1 MTLTELKYVVMLAQ
15 EKHFGHAAEKC
26 YVSQPTLS
34 VAVKKLEEE
43 LGAAI
48 FERSKSSVYI
58 TPLGEQIVAQAKRVL
73 EQANTIKELA
83 SSGHNQLKGPI
94 KVGAI
99 FTIAPYLFPFMIPTL
114 RSITNDMPLII
125 EEDLTENLRPKLRN
139 GELDAIIIALPFREP
154 DVVTQPIYEEE
165 FVVLMPKDHSWT
177 KLSHIHTDQLSTDN
191 LLLLGKG
198 HCFSEQVLEAC
209 PMVKEDEFGE
219 GRTIVNGSSLET
231 IRYMVASGLG
241 VTVLPKSAVT
251 NIDNSLLEIRPFA
264 DPVPKRT
271 VALAW
276 RASFP
281 RPNAIDAV
289 SQSIREA
296 SKKLEL

>member
-1 MTLTELKYVVMLAQ
+1 MTLTELKYIVMLAE
-15 EKHFGHAAEKC
+15 EKHFGRAADRC

-43 LGAAI
+43 LGTAI

-58 TPLGEQIVAQAKRVL
+58 TPVGEQIITQAKRVL
-73 EQANTIKELA
+73 DQANMIKELA
-83 SSGHNQLKGPI
+83 NAGKNQLTGPL

-99 FTIAPYLFPFMIPTL
+99 YTIAPYLFPVMIPSL
-114 RSITNDMPLII
+114 SQITSGMPLII

-139 GELDAIIIALPFREP
+139 GDLDAIIVALPFQEP

-165 FVVLMPKDHSWT
+165 FVVLMPKNHPWT
-177 KLSHIHTDQLSTDN
+177 QLDNINTDQLSTDN

-209 PMVKEDEFGE
+209 PLLTDNEVNN
-219 GRTIVNGSSLET
+219 GRTVVNGSSLET
-231 IRYMVASGLG
+231 IRYMVSSGLG

-251 NIDNSLLEIRPFA
+251 NIDHSMLAVRPFA

-281 RPNAIDAV
+281 RPKAIESV
-289 SQSIREA
+289 SQSIRDA
-296 SKKLEL
+296 CKQLEL

>member
-1 MTLTELKYVVMLAQ
+1 MTLTELKYIVMLA
-15 EKHFGHAAEKC
+15 EKKHFGQAAESC
-26 YVSQPTLS
+26 HVSQPTLS
-34 VAVKKLEEE
+34 VAVKKLEDE
-43 LGAAI
+43 LGTAI

-58 TPLGEQIVAQAKRVL
+58 TPLGEQIITQAKRVL
-73 EQANTIKELA
+73 DQANMIKELA
-83 SSGHNQLKGPI
+83 ASGKNQLKGPL

-99 FTIAPYLFPFMIPTL
+99 FTIAPYLFPFMIPSL
-114 RSITNDMPLII
+114 HKIVSGMPLSI

-139 GELDAIIIALPFREP
+139 GELDAIIVALPFREP

-165 FVVLMPKDHSWT
+165 FVVLMPKGHPWT
-177 KLSHIHTDQLSTDN
+177 TLESIETDQLSTDN

-209 PMVKEDEFGE
+209 PIVTESEFDD
-219 GRTIVNGSSLET
+219 GRTVVNGSSLET

-251 NIDNSLLEIRPFA
+251 NIDHNMLEVRPFTTPA
-264 DPVPKRT
+264 PKRT

-281 RPNAIDAV
+281 RPKAIEAV
-289 SQSIREA
+289 SQSIRDA
-296 SKKLEL
+296 CKQLNL

>member
-1 MTLTELKYVVMLAQ
+1 MTLTELKYIVMLAD
-15 EKHFGHAAEKC
+15 EKHFGRAADRC

-43 LGAAI
+43 LGTAI

-58 TPLGEQIVAQAKRVL
+58 TPLGEQIITQAKRVL
-73 EQANTIKELA
+73 DQASVIKELA
-83 SSGHNQLKGPI
+83 NSGKNQLKGPL

-99 FTIAPYLFPFMIPTL
+99 FTIAPYLFPFMIPSL
-114 RSITNDMPLII
+114 NKMAPGMPLII

-139 GELDAIIIALPFREP
+139 GELDAIIVALPFRET

-165 FVVLMPKDHSWT
+165 FVVLMPKNHPWT
-177 KLSHIHTDQLSTDN
+177 KLESIQTDQLSTDN

-209 PMVKEDEFGE
+209 PLVTESAFGD

-251 NIDNSLLEIRPFA
+251 NINHDLLEVRPFTA
-264 DPVPKRT
+264 PAPKRT

-276 RASFP
+276 RVSFP
-281 RPNAIDAV
+281 RPKAIEAV
-289 SQSIREA
+289 SQSIRDA
-296 SKKLEL
+296 CKHLNL

>member
-1 MTLTELKYVVMLAQ
+1 MTLTELKYIVMLAD
-15 EKHFGHAAEKC
+15 EKHFGRAAERC

-43 LGAAI
+43 LGTAI
-48 FERSKSSVYI
+48 FERSKSAVYV
-58 TPLGEQIVAQAKRVL
+58 TPLGEQIITQAKRVL
-73 EQANTIKELA
+73 DQANVIKELA
-83 SSGHNQLKGPI
+83 ASGKNQLKGPL

-99 FTIAPYLFPFMIPTL
+99 FTIAPYLFPFMIPSL
-114 RSITNDMPLII
+114 NKMASGMPLII
-125 EEDLTENLRPKLRN
+125 EEDLTEHLRPKLRN
-139 GELDAIIIALPFREP
+139 GELDAIIVALPFREP

-165 FVVLMPKDHSWT
+165 FVVLMPKNHPWS
-177 KLSHIHTDQLSTDN
+177 KLESIETDQLSTDN
-191 LLLLGKG
+191 QLLLGKG

-209 PMVKEDEFGE
+209 PIVTESSYND

-251 NIDNSLLEIRPFA
+251 NIDHSLLEVRPFTA
-264 DPVPKRT
+264 PAPKRT

-276 RASFP
+276 RVSFP
-281 RPNAIDAV
+281 RPKAIEAV
-289 SQSIREA
+289 SQSIRDA
-296 SKKLEL
+296 CKHLNL

>member
-1 MTLTELKYVVMLAQ
+1 MTLTQLKYVVMLAQ

>member
-1 MTLTELKYVVMLAQ
+1 MTLTELKYIVMLAE
-15 EKHFGHAAEKC
+15 EKHFGRAADRC

-34 VAVKKLEEE
+34 VAVKKLEDE
-43 LGAAI
+43 LGTSI

-58 TPLGEQIVAQAKRVL
+58 TPLGEQIITQAKQVL
-73 EQANTIKELA
+73 NQANIIKELA
-83 SSGHNQLKGPI
+83 ASGKDQLAGPLKI
-94 KVGAI
+94 GAI
-99 FTIAPYLFPFMIPTL
+99 YTIAPYLFPFMIPALHKIVTG
-114 RSITNDMPLII
+114 MPLSI

-139 GELDAIIIALPFREP
+139 GELDGIIVALPFHEP

-165 FVVLMPKDHSWT
+165 FVVLMPRNHPWT
-177 KLSHIHTDQLSTDN
+177 SLESIETSQLSTDN

-209 PMVKEDEFGE
+209 PLVSDNEFDN
-219 GRTIVNGSSLET
+219 GRTVVNGSSLET

-241 VTVLPKSAVT
+241 VTVLPKSAAT
-251 NIDNSLLEIRPFA
+251 NINHDMLEVRPFTA
-264 DPVPKRT
+264 PAPKRT

-281 RPNAIDAV
+281 RPKAIEV
-289 SQSIREA
+289 ISQSIRDA
-296 SKKLEL
+296 CKQLEL

>member
-165 FVVLMPKDHSWT
+165 FVVLMPKDHPWT

-209 PMVKEDEFGE
+209 PMVREDEFGE

>member
-1 MTLTELKYVVMLAQ
+1 MTLTELKYIVMLAD
-15 EKHFGHAAEKC
+15 EKHFGRAADRC

-43 LGAAI
+43 LGTAI

-58 TPLGEQIVAQAKRVL
+58 TPLGEQIITQAKRVL
-73 EQANTIKELA
+73 DQASVIKELA
-83 SSGHNQLKGPI
+83 NSGKNQLKGPL

-99 FTIAPYLFPFMIPTL
+99 FTIAPYLFPFMIPSL
-114 RSITNDMPLII
+114 NKMAPGMPLII

-139 GELDAIIIALPFREP
+139 GELDAIIVALPFRET

-165 FVVLMPKDHSWT
+165 FVVLMPKNHPWT
-177 KLSHIHTDQLSTDN
+177 KLESIKTDQLSTDN

-209 PMVKEDEFGE
+209 PLVTESAFGD

-251 NIDNSLLEIRPFA
+251 NINHDLLEVRPFKA
-264 DPVPKRT
+264 PAPKRT

-276 RASFP
+276 RVSFP
-281 RPNAIDAV
+281 RPKAIEAV
-289 SQSIREA
+289 SQSIRDA
-296 SKKLEL
+296 CKHLNL

>member
-1 MTLTELKYVVMLAQ
+1 MTLSELKFIVAVAR
-15 EKHFGHAAEKC
+15 EKNFRKAADKC
-26 YVSQPTLS
+26 FVSQPALS
-34 VAVKKLEEE
+34 LAIKKLEEE
-43 LGAAI
+43 LGTAI

-58 TPLGEQIVAQAKRVL
+58 TPLGEQIITQAKRVL
-73 EQANTIKELA
+73 DQANMIKELA
-83 SSGHNQLKGPI
+83 ASGKNQLKGPLR
-94 KVGAI
+94 VGAI
-99 FTIAPYLFPFMIPTL
+99 FTIAPYLFPAMIPSL
-114 RSITNDMPLII
+114 HNAASNMPLSI

-139 GELDAIIIALPFREP
+139 GELDAIIVALPFREP

-165 FVVLMPKDHSWT
+165 FVVLMPKTHPWT
-177 KLSHIHTDQLSTDN
+177 KLSHIETDQLSTDN

-209 PMVKEDEFGE
+209 PLVNEGE
-219 GRTIVNGSSLET
+219 YGDGRTIVNGSSLET

-251 NIDNSLLEIRPFA
+251 NINNDLLEVRPFTEPA
-264 DPVPKRT
+264 PKRT

-281 RPNAIDAV
+281 RPKAIEAL
-289 SQSIREA
+289 SQSIRDA
-296 SKKLEL
+296 SKHLKL